1 MSIAKEVKE
10 ITTAFEEAPPHVSEL
25 RRFVKVFFRRRIV
38 LFGSVVIL
46 ACIIMAIFAPLIS
59 PYDPEKIDMAN
70 RLQRP
75 GLSHWLGTDFHGRDT
90 LSRVIYG
97 SRISLLIGI
106 VAVGIG
112 AGIGMGLGLIAGYFS
127 GFTNAFIM
135 RLMDAL
141 MAFPGLLLTLIIAAM
156 LGSGL
161 RNVILA
167 LSVGMIP
174 MFTRLTCAQISSLVE
189 NDYVVAGRVMGAS
202 NRRIMLLHL
211 LPNCFPVLIVA
222 VTMMLGMTILAE
234 AGLSFLGAG
243 VPPPTP
249 AWGAM
254 VNDGYSYLTTNPLL
268 SLAPGIAIMLLVFAF
283 NMVGD
288 GLRDALDPRLR
299 GIL

>member
-1 MSIAKEVKE
+1 MSIAKESK
-10 ITTAFEEAPPHVSEL
+10 TNTGFEEAPPHVSEL
-25 RRFVKVFFRRRIV
+25 RRFIKVFIKRKIV
-38 LFGSVVIL
+38 IFGSIIIL
-46 ACIIMAIFAPLIS
+46 AAIIMAIFAPVIS
-59 PYDPEKIDMAN
+59 PYNPEKIDMAN
-70 RLQRP
+70 RLQKP
-75 GLSHWLGTDFHGRDT
+75 SLTHWLGTDFHGRDT

-106 VAVGIG
+106 TAVAIG
-112 AGIGMGLGLIAGYFS
+112 AGVGMGLGLVAGYFG

-174 MFTRLTCAQISSLVE
+174 MFTRLTCAQINSLVE
-189 NDYVVAGRVMGAS
+189 NDYIVAGRAMGAS
-202 NRRIMLLHL
+202 HRRIMLLHL
-211 LPNCFPVLIVA
+211 MPNCFPVLIVA

-254 VNDGYSYLTTNPLL
+254 VNDGYSYLSTMPQL
-268 SLAPGIAIMLLVFAF
+268 SLAPGLAVMLLVFAF

>member
-1 MSIAKEVKE
+1 MSVKHEIITGFEEVPPRVSEVKRFLK
-10 ITTAFEEAPPHVSEL
+10 AFL
-25 RRFVKVFFRRRIV
+25 GRKIV
-38 LFGSVVIL
+38 IFGSIVIL
-46 ACIIMAIFAPLIS
+46 AIIIIAIFAPLFA
-59 PYDPEKIDMAN
+59 PYEPDRIDMAN
-70 RLQRP
+70 RLLQPSRDH
-75 GLSHWLGTDFHGRDT
+75 LLGTDFHGRDT

-106 VAVGIG
+106 IAVSIGAAVG
-112 AGIGMGLGLIAGYFS
+112 MSLGLIAGYL
-127 GFTNAFIM
+127 GGNTNAVIM

-141 MAFPGLLLTLIIAAM
+141 MAFPGLLLALIIAAM

-161 RNVILA
+161 RNVIIA
-167 LSVGMIP
+167 LSVGMVP
-174 MFTRLTCAQISSLVE
+174 MFARLTRGQVISLIE
-189 NDYVVAGRVMGAS
+189 NDYILAGRTMGAS
-202 NRRIMLLHL
+202 NLRIMLVHL

-243 VPPPTP
+243 VPAPT
-249 AWGAM
+249 ATWGSM
-254 VNDGYSYLTTNPLL
+254 VSDGYTHLSTNPIL
-268 SLAPGIAIMLLVFAF
+268 SVAPGLAVMLLVFAF

>member
-1 MSIAKEVKE
+1 MSVKHE
-10 ITTAFEEAPPHVSEL
+10 IKTGFEEAPPHVGEF
-25 RRFVKVFFRRRIV
+25 RRFLKVFFSRKIV
-38 LFGSVVIL
+38 VFGSIVIL
-46 ACIIMAIFAPLIS
+46 AMILMAVFAPLIT
-59 PYDPEKIDMAN
+59 PYEPEKIDMAN
-70 RLQRP
+70 RLLQP
-75 GLSHWLGTDFHGRDT
+75 TQHHLLGTDFHGRDT
-90 LSRVIYG
+90 LTRVIYG

-106 VAVGIG
+106 LAVSIG
-112 AGIGMGLGLIAGYFS
+112 AVLGMGLGLIAGYL
-127 GFTNAFIM
+127 GGNTNAVIM

-161 RNVILA
+161 RNVIIA
-167 LSVGMIP
+167 LSIGMVP
-174 MFTRLTCAQISSLVE
+174 MFARLTRGQVISLIE
-189 NDYVVAGRVMGAS
+189 NDYILAGRAMGA
-202 NRRIMLLHL
+202 NNLRIMLTHL

-243 VPPPTP
+243 VPPPTST
-249 AWGAM
+249 WGSM
-254 VNDGYSYLTTNPLL
+254 VSDGYTYLSTNPVL
-268 SLAPGIAIMLLVFAF
+268 SVAPGLAVMLLVFAF

>member
-1 MSIAKEVKE
+1 MTIKHE
-10 ITTAFEEAPPHVSEL
+10 IEMKFDEAPPRISET
-25 RRFVKVFFRRRIV
+25 RRFLKVFFSRKV
-38 LFGSVVIL
+38 VVFGSIVIL
-46 ACIIMAIFAPLIS
+46 AMILMALFAPLIA
-59 PYDPEKIDMAN
+59 PYEPERIDMAN
-70 RLQRP
+70 RLLQP
-75 GLSHWLGTDFHGRDT
+75 GQEHWLGTDFHGRDT
-90 LSRVIYG
+90 LSRVIFG
-97 SRISLLIGI
+97 SRVSLLIGI
-106 VAVGIG
+106 VAVTLG
-112 AGIGMGLGLIAGYFS
+112 AALGMGLGLTAGYI
-127 GFTNAFIM
+127 GGNTNAVIM

-141 MAFPGLLLTLIIAAM
+141 MAFPGLLLTLIIATM

-161 RNVILA
+161 RNVIIA
-167 LSVGMIP
+167 LSIGMVP
-174 MFTRLTCAQISSLVE
+174 MFARLTRGQVISLIE
-189 NDYVVAGRVMGAS
+189 NDYILAGRAMGAS
-202 NRRIMLLHL
+202 NLRIMLIHL

-254 VNDGYSYLTTNPLL
+254 VSDGYRDLSTNPAL
-268 SLAPGIAIMLLVFAF
+268 SLAPGVAVMLLVFAF

>member
-1 MSIAKEVKE
+1 MSTEFASKE
-10 ITTAFEEAPPHVSEL
+10 IKPGFEEAPPRVSEV
-25 RRFVKVFFRRRIV
+25 RRFIKVFFKRKIV
-38 LFGSVVIL
+38 AFGSFIIL
-46 ACIIMAIFAPLIS
+46 VCVIMAAFAPFLT
-59 PYDPEKIDMAN
+59 PYNPEKIDMSS
-70 RLQRP
+70 RLQKP
-75 GLSHWLGTDFHGRDT
+75 SWSHWLGTDFHGRDT

-97 SRISLLIGI
+97 SRMSLLIGI
-106 VAVGIG
+106 AAVAIG
-112 AGIGMGLGLIAGYFS
+112 AGVGMGLGLLAGYF
-127 GFTNAFIM
+127 GGLTNAVIM
-135 RLMDAL
+135 RMMDSL

-156 LGSGL
+156 LGSGV

-167 LSVGMIP
+167 LSVGMVP
-174 MFTRLTCAQISSLVE
+174 MFTRLTCAQINSLVE
-189 NDYVVAGRVMGAS
+189 NDYVLAGRAMGAS

-211 LPNCFPVLIVA
+211 MPNCFPVLIVA

-254 VNDGYSYLTTNPLL
+254 VNDGYSYLSSNPLL
-268 SLAPGIAIMLLVFAF
+268 SLAPGLAVMLLVFAF